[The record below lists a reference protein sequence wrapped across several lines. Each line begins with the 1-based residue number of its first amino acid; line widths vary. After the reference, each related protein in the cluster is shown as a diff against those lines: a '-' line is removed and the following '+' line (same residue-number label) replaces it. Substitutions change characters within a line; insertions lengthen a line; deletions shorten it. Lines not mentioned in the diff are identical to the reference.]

1 LNNFPA
7 ILRRSAF
14 LAAAVFIIWTVLYK
28 VNDPDFWWHLKAG
41 DVFLRTGW
49 IATDVFAHT
58 REGLPYLAT
67 HGWLAEI
74 MLSIFWKLGGST
86 AVILLRISLA
96 LLSFFVL
103 LALDTKRIWP
113 NALLVMLAAVS
124 TKGAWQDR
132 PQLWTYACF
141 SLALYFTIQFAFSP
155 NKREEMRTNNLY
167 KYAALLVCIQ
177 WLWANMH
184 GGASLVMFALV
195 GAAFLQIAWEWF
207 RSGGKNTSTLFVLL
221 ISLLGMCVAFFLT
234 PNGIHNIQYV
244 KDLFSDQTAQFIRE
258 WSPPGIEK
266 YITQLGFFWVTA
278 VASIIAGKR
287 KLLFSWLALLTFG
300 VLAATAVRHMPLF
313 VFTAVGITIWQL
325 KGCTPWQTLM
335 HSTVEKRERAFQL
348 SVVGT
353 TLAVLLYLPAYR
365 TIAHAG
371 LSGFGQYEPYSAAY
385 DFVENSRL
393 SGNMFNT
400 YGMGGYLLY
409 RGYPERKV
417 FVDGRNIDY
426 GYEFLSKTL
435 SAAQDEAFWKELEDT
450 YNLSYAL
457 ISYQPKGQQWEQYPY
472 TSLLDTNPN
481 WNLVYLDEAVAVYAK
496 NTKENLAV
504 RTNYSYE
511 VLTPERLHKMDVFE
525 HVLGQEQVHALERD
539 LLRTST
545 QSKGDTAGLLLLAD
559 LYASSGLTE
568 DLKTVLAEARNR
580 KPKDALVRK
589 YMKKYL

>member
-1 LNNFPA
+1 M
-7 ILRRSAF
+7 
-14 LAAAVFIIWTVLYK
+14 FIIWTVLYK

-41 DVFLRTGW
+41 DVFLSTGW
-49 IATDVFAHT
+49 IEADIFAHT

-74 MLSIFWKLGGST
+74 VLSLFWKLGGST
-86 AVILLRISLA
+86 AVIFLRIALA
-96 LLSFFVL
+96 ILSFFVL

-155 NKREEMRTNNLY
+155 NKREEVRTNNLY
-167 KYAALLVCIQ
+167 KYTAVLVCIQ

-195 GAAFLQIAWEWF
+195 GAAFVQIAWEWLRF
-207 RSGGKNTSTLFVLL
+207 GGVHKPTLLMLL

-244 KDLFSDQTAQFIRE
+244 QDLFSDQTAQFIRE

-266 YITQLGFFWVTA
+266 YITQLGFFWATA
-278 VASIIAGKR
+278 VASILVGKR
-287 KLLFSWLALLTFG
+287 KLIFSWLTLLTFG

-313 VFTAVGITIWQL
+313 VFTAVGISVWQL
-325 KGCTPWQTLM
+325 KECASWEALIENAM
-335 HSTVEKRERAFQL
+335 EKRERVFQL
-348 SVVGT
+348 SIVGIAMT
-353 TLAVLLYLPAYR
+353 VLLYLPAYS

-371 LSGFGQYEPYSAAY
+371 LSGFGTYEPYSAAY
-385 DFVENSRL
+385 DFVESSGL

-426 GYEFLSKTL
+426 GYEFLSTTL
-435 SAAQDEAFWKELEDT
+435 AAAQDETLWKELETT
-450 YNLSYAL
+450 YDLSYAL
-457 ISYQPKGQQWEQYPY
+457 ISYLPKGRQWEQYPY
-472 TSLLDTNPN
+472 TTHLDANAN
-481 WNLVYLDEAVAVYAK
+481 WSLVYLDEAVAVYAK
-496 NTKENLAV
+496 NTKENLPV

-511 VLTPERLHKMDVFE
+511 ILTPERLHKMDVFE
-525 HVLGQEQVHALERD
+525 HVSGQEQVHALERD

-545 QSKGDTAGLLLLAD
+545 QSKESTAGLLLLAD
-559 LYASSGLTE
+559 LYASSGLME
-568 DLKTVLAEARNR
+568 DLHTVLTEARNR
-580 KPKDALVRK
+580 KPKDALVQK
-589 YMKKYL
+589 YLKKYL